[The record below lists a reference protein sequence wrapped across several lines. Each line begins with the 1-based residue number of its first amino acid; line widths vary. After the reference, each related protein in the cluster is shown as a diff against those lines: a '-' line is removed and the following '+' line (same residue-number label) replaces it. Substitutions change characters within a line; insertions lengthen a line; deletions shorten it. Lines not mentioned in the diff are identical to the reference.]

1 MGGQT
6 GGGQAGSLRVTF
18 PKEQFQQL
26 AQETTLQAGFIFAN
40 ETLSALAGRDFA
52 TEATLDRIAAAT
64 ERTAAVPLVDALR
77 EVGITA
83 VPNDPTDPTNA
94 ALTQSGLPELLGQQG
109 LGLLNALQM
118 VAHNNEGSIMHPGVD
133 MSLMPGVGSA
143 ENPGFFNILN
153 LPEKQEITG
162 KVEITNPYLEVKGK
176 VKAEIEGQVKAEIT
190 NELIR
195 VAVADVVR
203 TFVEGGQVNA
213 NFSEGELNALAN
225 ALDIENV
232 FRDYLGERFT

>member
-1 MGGQT
+1 
-6 GGGQAGSLRVTF
+6 
-18 PKEQFQQL
+18 
-26 AQETTLQAGFIFAN
+26 
-40 ETLSALAGRDFA
+40 
-52 TEATLDRIAAAT
+52 
-64 ERTAAVPLVDALR
+64 
-77 EVGITA
+77 
-83 VPNDPTDPTNA
+83 
-94 ALTQSGLPELLGQQG
+94 
-109 LGLLNALQM
+109 
-118 VAHNNEGSIMHPGVD
+118 
-133 MSLMPGVGSA
+133 MPGVGSA